1 MSIGS
6 TEGRKASVMHTRR
19 RNKALDEID
28 PLSDSLEGRRMETAM
43 PFTSNIRGPEESVDY
58 VKIA

>member
-28 PLSDSLEGRRMETAM
+28 PLSDSLEGEVKKAM
-43 PFTSNIRGPEESVDY
+43 PFLSNIRGPEESVDH

>member
-19 RNKALDEID
+19 SYEDIDEID
-28 PLSDSLEGRRMETAM
+28 PQSDSLEGDQKRAM
-43 PFTSNIRGPEESVDY
+43 PFLSNIRGPEESVDH